1 MEVAESCLRVRKI
14 VGAWR
19 GDGLRVGFVPT
30 MGALHEGH
38 LSLVR
43 KAIRNSDR
51 TVVSIFLNPLQFGPE
66 EDLES
71 YPRDLQ
77 RDTEKLDAEGVH
89 CVFAPGPGEIYTPG
103 HCTSVHV
110 SGLTET
116 LCGRYRKGHFD
127 GVTTVC
133 AILFGIVRPD
143 VAVFGRKD
151 AQQLAVVRRM
161 VSDLRLGVEILAGD
175 IVREEDGLAM
185 SSRNAYLS
193 DAERSQA
200 PVIHRALLLAESMV
214 RRGETS
220 RDRILGSVREM
231 IERAPLAE
239 VQYLE
244 LVDPL
249 TLEPAGS
256 EDPHGLLA
264 VAVYFGNTRLIDNI
278 VLGTGGS

>member
-1 MEVAESCLRVRKI
+1 MEIAESCLRVRKI
-14 VGAWR
+14 VGGWR
-19 GDGLRVGFVPT
+19 ADGLRVGFVPT

-43 KAIRNSDR
+43 KAIRNADR
-51 TVVSIFLNPLQFGPE
+51 TVVSIFLNPRQFGPG

-71 YPRDLQ
+71 YPGDLQ
-77 RDTEKLDAEGVH
+77 LDTERLDAEGVD
-89 CVFAPGPGEIYTPG
+89 CVFAPGPEEIYPPG

-110 SGLTET
+110 SGLTEG

-133 AILFGIVRPD
+133 AILFGILRPD

-193 DAERSQA
+193 DAQRSQA
-200 PVIHRALLLAESMV
+200 PVIHRALLHAESMV
-214 RRGETS
+214 RRGET
-220 RDRILGSVREM
+220 RRERILGSVREM

-249 TLEPAGS
+249 TMEPTGS
-256 EDPHGLLA
+256 VDPHGLLA

-278 VLGTGGS
+278 VLGTDGS